1 MTAPT
6 PVSEQLFRAL
16 GILVVNFAALEESLH
31 DAIWLAAAP
40 GSEMRMINVLTA
52 GLPFRTLVEKFGAVC
67 IEAKDLR
74 VSKEEVVSFCARLN
88 ELNQRRNEYIHSA
101 WQFRDPTQDPTRFK
115 RTARPK
121 AGFSLNVSTAPVA
134 EIRKLIED
142 LLEAER
148 ILWGIT
154 P

>member
-1 MTAPT
+1 MSAPA
-6 PVSEQLFRAL
+6 PVPEQLFRAL
-16 GILVVNFAALEESLH
+16 GIFVVNFAALEESLH

-40 GSEMRMINVLTA
+40 GSDMKMINVLTA
-52 GLPFRTLVEKFGAVC
+52 GLPFRTLVEKFGAAC
-67 IEAKDLR
+67 MEAKDLR
-74 VSKEEVVSFCARLN
+74 VSKEEVATFCARLN

-134 EIRKLIED
+134 EILKLGDD